1 MRTIGAKVMRKFTT
15 VIPTEIHGPQSGSA
29 FERMSLL

>member
-1 MRTIGAKVMRKFTT
+1 MRTIGAKVMRTFTT
-15 VIPTEIHGPQSGSA
+15 VMPTEIHGPQSGRT